1 MERGRQR
8 ELYMCAWGKERDL
21 NRVFF
26 LLSVGFLQ
34 EVKKHVKN
42 RTCELFLVEESMRG
56 IRGFVCGDPPLQVVS
71 FLFFLDGF
79 FIIIIYLFF
88 YDVTLVISLLDAY
101 WLTGNMESRIEK

>member
-1 MERGRQR
+1 
-8 ELYMCAWGKERDL
+8 MCAWGKERDL

>member
-1 MERGRQR
+1 
-8 ELYMCAWGKERDL
+8 MCAWGKERDL

-79 FIIIIYLFF
+79 FFIIIYLFC